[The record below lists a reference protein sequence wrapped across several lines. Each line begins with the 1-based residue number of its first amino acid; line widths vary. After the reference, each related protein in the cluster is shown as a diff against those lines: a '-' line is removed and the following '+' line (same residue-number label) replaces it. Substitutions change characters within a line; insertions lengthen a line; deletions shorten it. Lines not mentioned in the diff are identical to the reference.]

1 MPVFESGANKTLETV
16 KATYSQRGQ
25 EYADSW
31 DLAYMVSTF
40 TRSTLAAFG
49 ITLTDEQI
57 RLLQCASL
65 VDIKDSRMIGP
76 WKADSAVDGIAYRSL
91 YTTLRDE
98 YEAAHRQK

>member
-1 MPVFESGANKTLETV
+1 MPVFESGANKTLDAV

-31 DLAYMVSTF
+31 ATANMVATF

-49 ITLTDEQI
+49 ITLTDEQV

-76 WKADSAVDGIAYRSL
+76 WKSDSAVDGIAYRAF
-91 YTTLRDE
+91 YTALREE
-98 YEAAHRQK
+98 YEKGEPA